1 MSSIKKRIIE
11 FIELRGISKY
21 RFYKDTGISRGVLE
35 SSSGITE
42 DNIAKLVAYYPEIN
56 LNWLIKGE
64 GEIENSEIQKRE
76 ENTLGVL
83 TKEEEKLKQNLLKL
97 LTSDSEIKEAFK
109 YVIGKE
115 INVYTT
121 QKLMGLITDEQF
133 FKAITSYLK
142 DRE

>member
-11 FIELRGISKY
+11 FIELKGISKY